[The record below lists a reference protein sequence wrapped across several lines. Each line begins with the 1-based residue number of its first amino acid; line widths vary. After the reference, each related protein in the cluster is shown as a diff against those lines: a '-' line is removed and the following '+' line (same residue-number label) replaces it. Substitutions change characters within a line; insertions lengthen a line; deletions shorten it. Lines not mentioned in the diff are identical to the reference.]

1 MRAGSSVLPF
11 ALAGSLCWC
20 YCGDGG
26 LIEGSRHFV
35 DVVQSQEGENQTGK
49 GKKARNNVLK
59 KHVTHK
65 QTSFNSIVEESACD
79 LGPTHT
85 MW

>member
-11 ALAGSLCWC
+11 ALAGGLGWC
-20 YCGDGG
+20 YCGDGS

-49 GKKARNNVLK
+49 GKKAKNNVSK
-59 KHVTHK
+59 
-65 QTSFNSIVEESACD
+65 S
-79 LGPTHT
+79 
-85 MW
+85 M